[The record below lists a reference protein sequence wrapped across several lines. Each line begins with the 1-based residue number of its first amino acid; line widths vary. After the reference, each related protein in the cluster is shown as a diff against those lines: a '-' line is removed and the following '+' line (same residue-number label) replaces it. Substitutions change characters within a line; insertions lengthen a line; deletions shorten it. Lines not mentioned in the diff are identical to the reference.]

1 MKQILWIWFGENS
14 VPIERQNAI
23 AETML
28 VYPDAEYVCI
38 TKQKSF
44 LDPKIK
50 CIDPQVITDQMVTYF
65 ELKETPEVWKEY
77 LIFSDWVRYFYIAN
91 NPDTLYLDT
100 DCRALKTFDFSK
112 VEKVLN
118 PKFDIFLLYSPA
130 NGIGKEILPILKE
143 QSKKCIS
150 LTVFLA
156 RTIKPLWAGEMPEGY
171 FKHKG

>member
-1 MKQILWIWFGENS
+1 MKILWIWFGENAL
-14 VPIERQNAI
+14 PIERKNAI

-38 TKQKSF
+38 TKQKAF

-50 CIDPQVITDQMVTYF
+50 CIDPQVVIDQMKVYF

-77 LIFSDWVRYFYIAN
+77 LIFSEWARYFYIAN

-100 DCRALKTFDFSK
+100 DCRMLKQFDFNK
-112 VEKVLN
+112 AEKVLN
-118 PKFDIFLLYSPA
+118 PSLDIFLLYSPQ

-143 QSKKCIS
+143 QAKKCIAN
-150 LTVFLA
+150 TVFLA
-156 RTIKPLWAGEMPEGY
+156 RTIKPAWAGEMPGEY
-171 FKHKG
+171 FKHK